1 MAEPNPATPSL
12 PDALSALRH
21 PAEMPAEAPAA
32 APVKAPKQKIREM
45 ELVISEVIWETP
57 DTVTLN
63 LFAGGGPLEYQ
74 AGQFLTIRPQQ
85 FPALE
90 SLCSYF
96 EDVKGKKEP
105 GRAYSTTSAPHEKQ
119 LAITIKAET
128 YVKGQTKYPP
138 LLSPFLTYD
147 ARPGMKIVA
156 TGFGGPYVLPPDVET
171 RTDHLIHVCAGS
183 GIVPNYSLLKFC
195 LETGMSLRHTL
206 IYGNK
211 TWGDIIFGPQLQ
223 ALAERFPDK
232 LRIVHAISRETR
244 TSPGLEIRQGRVG
257 EELLRELI
265 PDPTAVEV
273 YTCGPGLSN
282 FEKQAARIKGEEP
295 TPRFLE
301 TVLAAF
307 KAIGLPTDREHHESY
322 G

>member
-1 MAEPNPATPSL
+1 MAEPEIPSVAVPDNHL
-12 PDALSALRH
+12 PPL
-21 PAEMPAEAPAA
+21 AA
-32 APVKAPKQKIREM
+32 AAQTAPVKAPRQKIREM
-45 ELVISEVIWETP
+45 ELIITEVIWETA

-63 LFAGGGPLEYQ
+63 LFAGGERLEYQ
-74 AGQFLTIRPQQ
+74 AGQFITIRPQQ
-85 FPALE
+85 FPSLA
-90 SLCSYF
+90 SLCDYF
-96 EDVKGKKEP
+96 EVMKGKKEP
-105 GRAYSTTSAPHEKQ
+105 GRAYSLTSAPHEKQ

-138 LLSPFLTYD
+138 LLSPFLTYSV
-147 ARPGMKIVA
+147 RPGMSMKA
-156 TGFGGPYVLPPDVET
+156 TGIGGPYVLAPDVEM

-211 TWGDIIFGPQLQ
+211 TWDDIIYRHQLQ
-223 ALAERFPDK
+223 ALADRFPDK
-232 LRIVHAISRETR
+232 LRIVHAISRERR
-244 TSPGLEIRQGRVG
+244 TAPGLDIRHGRVS
-257 EELLRELI
+257 EELLREFI

-282 FEKQAARIKGEEP
+282 FDKAGARERGEEP
-295 TPRFLE
+295 QPRFLE
-301 TVLAAF
+301 TVLAAL
-307 KAIGLPTDREHHESY
+307 KTIGVPPDREHHESY

>member
-1 MAEPNPATPSL
+1 MAEPEVPSAAL
-12 PDALSALRH
+12 PDTLRNLPPRTGERTAEP
-21 PAEMPAEAPAA
+21 PA
-32 APVKAPKQKIREM
+32 KAPRQKIREM
-45 ELVISEVIWETP
+45 ELLISEVIWETA

-63 LFAGGGPLEYQ
+63 LFAGGERLEYQ
-74 AGQFLTIRPQQ
+74 AGQFITIRPQQ

-96 EDVKGKKEP
+96 EDAKGKKEP
-105 GRAYSTTSAPHEKQ
+105 GRAYSLTSAPHEKQ

-138 LLSPFLTYD
+138 LLSPFLTY
-147 ARPGMKIVA
+147 AVRPGMSMKA
-156 TGFGGPYVLPPDVET
+156 TGIGGPYVLPPDIET
-171 RTDHLIHVCAGS
+171 RTDHVVHVCAGS

-211 TWGDIIFGPQLQ
+211 TWDDIIFGRQLQ

-232 LRIVHAISRETR
+232 FRIVHAISRERR
-244 TSPGLEIRQGRVG
+244 TSPGAEIRHGRVG
-257 EELLRELI
+257 EELLREFI
-265 PDPTAVEV
+265 PDPTAVEI

-282 FEKQAARIKGEEP
+282 FEKQAARTRGEEP
-295 TPRFLE
+295 QPRFLE
-301 TVLAAF
+301 TVLAAL
-307 KAIGLPTDREHHESY
+307 KTIGVPPDREHHESY